1 VGELSGKIA
10 LVTGAARGL
19 GAAIVEVF
27 HREGAKVVV
36 TDRLAREGAE
46 LAQRLGQDT
55 AFVEHDVTDESHWK
69 RAVDFAIERFGRL
82 DIVVNNAGL
91 VGLYPFDQTPP
102 EIWHKLVAVMQ
113 TGPYLGMRA
122 AIPRMLAADGG
133 VIVNIASTN
142 AILGMAQSAAYTAA
156 KHGVLGLTRSLA
168 LEYAGAGI
176 RINAVCPGSMR
187 TPMLQECFG
196 AEMETF
202 SSHVPLG
209 RLADPHEVAELVSF
223 VASPRASYCVGA
235 TFVAD
240 GGMSV
245 G

>member
-1 VGELSGKIA
+1 VGELSGKVA

-19 GAAIVEVF
+19 GAAIAEVF
-27 HREGAKVVV
+27 RREGAQVVLS
-36 TDRLAREGAE
+36 DRLAREGEE
-46 LAQRLGQDT
+46 LARHLGEEA
-55 AFVEHDVTDESHWK
+55 AFLEHDVTDESHWK
-69 RAVDFAIERFGRL
+69 RAVDFAVERFGRL
-82 DIVVNNAGL
+82 DILVNNAGL
-91 VGLYPFDQTPP
+91 VGLYPFDQTST
-102 EIWHKLVAVMQ
+102 EIWNRLIAVMQ

-122 AIPRMLAADGG
+122 AIPKMLAAGSG

-156 KHGVLGLTRSLA
+156 KHGVLGLSRSLA
-168 LEYAGAGI
+168 LEYARAGV
-176 RINAVCPGSMR
+176 RINTVCPGSMR
-187 TPMLQECFG
+187 TPMLKECFG
-196 AEMETF
+196 EEMETF